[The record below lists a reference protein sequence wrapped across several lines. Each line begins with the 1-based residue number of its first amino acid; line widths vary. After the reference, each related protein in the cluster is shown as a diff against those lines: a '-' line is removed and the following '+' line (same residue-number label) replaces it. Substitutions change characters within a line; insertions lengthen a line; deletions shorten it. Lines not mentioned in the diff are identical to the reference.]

1 MLHLSAVP
9 GPRHRIRKTKIPPV
23 AAEIVVFI
31 ATCAA
36 IAPAE
41 ALDMPKVEPGLK
53 PYQPHLALVS

>member
-1 MLHLSAVP
+1 MP